1 MSTLLF
7 DGYTDI
13 ERTFEVTVADNGF
26 ILKINAKTGDDDNWA
41 TDYSFV
47 FPDLPSLNSAI
58 DTLTELV

>member
-1 MSTLLF
+1 MTTLLF
-7 DGYTDI
+7 SGYTDI

-26 ILKINAKTGDDDNWA
+26 ILKINAKSSADEDWA
-41 TDYSFV
+41 GDYSFV

>member
-7 DGYTDI
+7 NGYTDI
-13 ERTFEVTVADNGF
+13 ERTFEVTIADNGF
-26 ILKINAKTGDDDNWA
+26 VLKINAKEGDDDDWA
-41 TDYSFV
+41 SDYNFV

>member
-1 MSTLLF
+1 MNLF
-7 DGYTDI
+7 NGYTEI

-26 ILKINAKTGDDDNWA
+26 VLKINAKNSEDDNWVS
-41 TDYSFV
+41 DFSFV